1 MNKGIKDFE
10 KNVFMILNDMKIEVC
25 YFFLMLLELNKYI
38 MEFNV
43 FFLNMIEGKLIE
55 YIVNVNRFVSDIN
68 YKLFILKDY

>member
-25 YFFLMLLELNKYI
+25 YFFLNLLELNKYI

>member
-43 FFLNMIEGKLIE
+43 FFLNMIESKLIE

>member
-10 KNVFMILNDMKIEVC
+10 KNVFMILSDMKIEVC